1 MNPSEHTLCKFC
13 SARPESIFSDLSH
26 DEQKQV
32 DMIKSCQFYKKGE
45 VVFQAGSYPRGLYCV
60 QSGKIKVTQR
70 GADGREQIVHLIS
83 DGDVMGHRAIF
94 GEDTFSCSAV
104 AMEDSH
110 ICFVPKSS
118 LYQMVE
124 KNSKLAL
131 KFAHLLADELKEA
144 EHKITHTAQ
153 RPVKDRVA
161 EALLILRTNYGVE
174 ADGKTINVMVKRED
188 LANLAGTTRESAT
201 RFLYALQSDGLIQL
215 TGKKIALLNLSQL
228 MELAHSAV

>member
-1 MNPSEHTLCKFC
+1 MNPLSHTTCNLCA
-13 SARPESIFSDLSH
+13 ARPDSIFKDLTGE
-26 DEQKQV
+26 EQKQV
-32 DMIKSCQFYKKGE
+32 DQIKSCQFYKKGE
-45 VVFQAGSYPRGLYCV
+45 LVFQAGSYPRGLYCV

-70 GADGREQIVHLIS
+70 GADGREQIVHLIH

-94 GEDTFSCSAV
+94 GEDTFSCSAI

-110 ICFVPKSS
+110 ICFLPKAA

-161 EALLILRTNYGVE
+161 EALLILRNSYGVE
-174 ADGKTINVMVKRED
+174 ADGKTINVLVKRED

-201 RFLYALQSDGLIQL
+201 RFLYALQADGLVEL
-215 TGKKIALLNLSQL
+215 SGKKIALLDLQRLSD
-228 MELAHSAV
+228 LAHTDA